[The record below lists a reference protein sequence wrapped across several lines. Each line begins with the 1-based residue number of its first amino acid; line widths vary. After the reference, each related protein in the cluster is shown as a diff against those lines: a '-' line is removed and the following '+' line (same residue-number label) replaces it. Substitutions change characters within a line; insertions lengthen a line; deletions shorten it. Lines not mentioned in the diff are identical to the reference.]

1 MDFLTGLE
9 PIQWVFLG
17 LGAVLVVPMLLEY
30 GGKFLTQIKDRVPS
44 PEDPNDT
51 HRNGTDLTDLVCKW
65 ECLRDEVHAHGLH
78 EACKKLDEVFPMLI
92 QVRAEVEVENAS
104 DE

>member
-1 MDFLTGLE
+1 MDFLSGLE

-44 PEDPNDT
+44 PEEPEV
-51 HRNGTDLTDLVCKW
+51 HRDGTDLTDLVCKW

-92 QVRAEVEVENAS
+92 QVREEVEVEKAS